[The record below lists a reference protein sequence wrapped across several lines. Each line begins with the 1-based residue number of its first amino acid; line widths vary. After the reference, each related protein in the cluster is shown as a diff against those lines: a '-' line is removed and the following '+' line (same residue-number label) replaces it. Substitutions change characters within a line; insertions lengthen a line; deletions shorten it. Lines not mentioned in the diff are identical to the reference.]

1 MIDLLLQ
8 QNIVKKL
15 KIQFPGYSLKLLTK
29 VTLQENKM
37 NKNIIA
43 LIGAAALLSACET
56 ASQKVVTGSAA
67 SSSSGSASASASSS
81 VDKSK
86 SLFAQAKQTAADKL
100 IAVGD
105 RVLFDYDSA
114 KLDSSAKILLDGQSR
129 FLRAN
134 TDLNF
139 IVEGHCDERGTREYN
154 LALGEQRATA
164 VRDYLVIQGID
175 PDRIKVI
182 SYGKEKPAVVG
193 SNSMAWSKNRR
204 AVTII
209 N

>member
-1 MIDLLLQ
+1 MKNKILIATAISSLL
-8 QNIVKKL
+8 
-15 KIQFPGYSLKLLTK
+15 
-29 VTLQENKM
+29 
-37 NKNIIA
+37 
-43 LIGAAALLSACET
+43 LLSACET
-56 ASQKVVTGSAA
+56 ASQKVVSGSSA
-67 SSSSGSASASASSS
+67 SGSASASTS
-81 VDKSK
+81 SK
-86 SLFAQAKQTAADKL
+86 SLFASAKQTKADKL

-114 KLDSSAKILLDGQSR
+114 KLDSSAKILLDAQSR

-139 IVEGHCDERGTREYN
+139 IIEGHADERGTREYN

-175 PDRIKVI
+175 SDRIKVI

-193 SNSMAWSKNRR
+193 SNTMAWSKNRR

-209 N
+209 D

>member
-1 MIDLLLQ
+1 
-8 QNIVKKL
+8 
-15 KIQFPGYSLKLLTK
+15 
-29 VTLQENKM
+29 M
-37 NKNIIA
+37 NKKIIA
-43 LIGAAALLSACET
+43 LIGAVALLSACET
-56 ASQKVVTGSAA
+56 ASQKVVSGSA
-67 SSSSGSASASASSS
+67 SSSSGSTSSSTSSS
-81 VDKSK
+81 VDKKTSSVDKKK
-86 SLFAQAKQTAADKL
+86 SLFAQAKQTASDKL

-114 KLDSSAKILLDGQSR
+114 KLDSSAKILLDAQSR
-129 FLRAN
+129 FLRVN

-193 SNSMAWSKNRR
+193 SNGMAWSKNRR
-204 AVTII
+204 AVTVID
-209 N
+209 

>member
-1 MIDLLLQ
+1 MKNKILIVTAISSLL
-8 QNIVKKL
+8 
-15 KIQFPGYSLKLLTK
+15 
-29 VTLQENKM
+29 
-37 NKNIIA
+37 
-43 LIGAAALLSACET
+43 LLSACET
-56 ASQKVVTGSAA
+56 ASQKVVSGTSA
-67 SSSSGSASASASSS
+67 SGSASASTS
-81 VDKSK
+81 VAKKK
-86 SLFAQAKQTAADKL
+86 SLFAAAKQTKAEKL

-114 KLDSSAKILLDGQSR
+114 KLDSSAKILLDSQSR

-139 IVEGHCDERGTREYN
+139 IIEGHADERGTREYN

-193 SNSMAWSKNRR
+193 SNTMAWSKNRR

-209 N
+209 D

>member
-1 MIDLLLQ
+1 
-8 QNIVKKL
+8 
-15 KIQFPGYSLKLLTK
+15 
-29 VTLQENKM
+29 M
-37 NKNIIA
+37 NKRIIA
-43 LIGAAALLSACET
+43 LIGAVALLSACET
-56 ASQKVVTGSAA
+56 ASQKVVSGST
-67 SSSSGSASASASSS
+67 SSSSGSTSSSSSSS
-81 VDKSK
+81 VDKKTSSVDKKK

-114 KLDSSAKILLDGQSR
+114 KLDSSAKILLDAQSR

-134 TDLNF
+134 TDLKF

-193 SNSMAWSKNRR
+193 SNGMAWSKNRR
-204 AVTII
+204 AVTVID
-209 N
+209 

>member
-1 MIDLLLQ
+1 
-8 QNIVKKL
+8 
-15 KIQFPGYSLKLLTK
+15 
-29 VTLQENKM
+29 M
-37 NKNIIA
+37 NKKIIA
-43 LIGAAALLSACET
+43 IIGAISLLSACET
-56 ASQKVVTGSAA
+56 ASQKVVSGTSA
-67 SSSSGSASASASSS
+67 SGSASASSS
-81 VDKSK
+81 VDKKK
-86 SLFAQAKQTAADKL
+86 SLFAAAKQTKADKL
-100 IAVGD
+100 VAVGD

-114 KLDSSAKILLDGQSR
+114 KLDSSAKILLDAQLR

-139 IVEGHCDERGTREYN
+139 IIEGHADERGTREYN

-175 PDRIKVI
+175 SGRIKVI

-193 SNSMAWSKNRR
+193 SNTMAWSKNRR

-209 N
+209 D

>member
-1 MIDLLLQ
+1 M
-8 QNIVKKL
+8 K
-15 KIQFPGYSLKLLTK
+15 
-29 VTLQENKM
+29 NKF
-37 NKNIIA
+37 IA
-43 LIGAAALLSACET
+43 IIGAVTLLSACET
-56 ASQKVVTGSAA
+56 ASQKVVSGPAA
-67 SSSSGSASASASSS
+67 TSNSGSASASTS
-81 VDKSK
+81 VNKNK
-86 SLFAQAKQTAADKL
+86 SLFAQAKQTASDKL

-105 RVLFDYDSA
+105 RVLFDYDSS
-114 KLDSSAKILLDGQSR
+114 KLDSSAKILLDSQSR

-154 LALGEQRATA
+154 LALGEKRATA
-164 VRDYLVIQGID
+164 VRDYLVMQGID

>member
-1 MIDLLLQ
+1 MK
-8 QNIVKKL
+8 N
-15 KIQFPGYSLKLLTK
+15 KIIITSAIFASLF
-29 VTLQENKM
+29 
-37 NKNIIA
+37 
-43 LIGAAALLSACET
+43 LSACET
-56 ASQKVVTGSAA
+56 ASQRALN
-67 SSSSGSASASASSS
+67 SSSSSTSKSST
-81 VDKSK
+81 SK

-114 KLDSSAKILLDGQSR
+114 KLDSSAKILLDSQSR

-139 IVEGHCDERGTREYN
+139 VVEGHCDERGTREYN
-154 LALGEQRATA
+154 LALGEKRATA
-164 VRDYLVIQGID
+164 VRDYLVINGID

-182 SYGKEKPAVVG
+182 SYGKEKPAVIG
-193 SNSMAWSKNRR
+193 SNGMAYSKNRR

>member
-1 MIDLLLQ
+1 
-8 QNIVKKL
+8 
-15 KIQFPGYSLKLLTK
+15 
-29 VTLQENKM
+29 M

-43 LIGAAALLSACET
+43 LIGAVALLSACET
-56 ASQKVVTGSAA
+56 ASQKVVTGNAA
-67 SSSSGSASASASSS
+67 SSSGSSSASSSASSS
-81 VDKSK
+81 VDKKK
-86 SLFAQAKQTAADKL
+86 SLFAQVKQTASDKL

-114 KLDSSAKILLDGQSR
+114 KLDSSAKIMLDAQSR

-134 TDLNF
+134 ADLNF
-139 IVEGHCDERGTREYN
+139 IIEGHCDERGTREYN

-193 SNSMAWSKNRR
+193 SNTMAWSKNRR
-204 AVTII
+204 AVTVID
-209 N
+209 

>member
-1 MIDLLLQ
+1 
-8 QNIVKKL
+8 
-15 KIQFPGYSLKLLTK
+15 
-29 VTLQENKM
+29 M
-37 NKNIIA
+37 NKRIIA

-67 SSSSGSASASASSS
+67 SSSSGSTSSSTSSS
-81 VDKSK
+81 VDKKTSSVDKKK

-114 KLDSSAKILLDGQSR
+114 KLDSSAKILLDAQSR

-182 SYGKEKPAVVG
+182 SYGKEKPAVIG
-193 SNSMAWSKNRR
+193 SNTMAWSKNRR

-209 N
+209 D

>member
-1 MIDLLLQ
+1 MSNNLKITSIILSILLL
-8 QNIVKKL
+8 
-15 KIQFPGYSLKLLTK
+15 T
-29 VTLQENKM
+29 
-37 NKNIIA
+37 
-43 LIGAAALLSACET
+43 ACET
-56 ASQKVVTGSAA
+56 ASQKVMSNSSATDSKASAA
-67 SSSSGSASASASSS
+67 SSYSS
-81 VDKSK
+81 VGAANK
-86 SLFAQAKQTAADKL
+86 SLFAKTKQTAADKL

-114 KLDSSAKILLDGQSR
+114 SLDSSAKILLDGQSR

-139 IVEGHCDERGTREYN
+139 IVEGHCDERGTREHN

-193 SNSMAWSKNRR
+193 SNGMAWSKNRR

>member
-1 MIDLLLQ
+1 MKNKILIVTAISSLL
-8 QNIVKKL
+8 
-15 KIQFPGYSLKLLTK
+15 F
-29 VTLQENKM
+29 
-37 NKNIIA
+37 
-43 LIGAAALLSACET
+43 LSACET
-56 ASQKVVTGSAA
+56 ASQKVVSGSSA
-67 SSSSGSASASASSS
+67 SGSASASSS
-81 VDKSK
+81 SK
-86 SLFAQAKQTAADKL
+86 SLFASAKQTKADKL

-114 KLDSSAKILLDGQSR
+114 KLDSSAKILLDAQSR

-139 IVEGHCDERGTREYN
+139 IIEGHADERGTREYN

-175 PDRIKVI
+175 SDRIKVI

-193 SNSMAWSKNRR
+193 SNTMAWSKNRR

-209 N
+209 D

>member
-1 MIDLLLQ
+1 MDI
-8 QNIVKKL
+8 
-15 KIQFPGYSLKLLTK
+15 S
-29 VTLQENKM
+29 QENQMK
-37 NKNIIA
+37 NKIIIA
-43 LIGAAALLSACET
+43 TAISSLLLLSACET
-56 ASQKVVTGSAA
+56 ASQKVVTGTSAT
-67 SSSSGSASASASSS
+67 SGSAGSASASSS
-81 VDKSK
+81 VDKKK
-86 SLFAQAKQTAADKL
+86 SLFAAAKQTAADKL

-114 KLDSSAKILLDGQSR
+114 KLDSGAKILLDSQSR

-139 IVEGHCDERGTREYN
+139 IIEGHCDERGTREYN

-193 SNSMAWSKNRR
+193 SNTMAWSKNRR

-209 N
+209 D

>member
-1 MIDLLLQ
+1 MKNKILIATAISSLLF
-8 QNIVKKL
+8 I
-15 KIQFPGYSLKLLTK
+15 
-29 VTLQENKM
+29 
-37 NKNIIA
+37 
-43 LIGAAALLSACET
+43 SACET
-56 ASQKVVTGSAA
+56 ASQKVVSSTSAT
-67 SSSSGSASASASSS
+67 SGSTGSASASSS
-81 VDKSK
+81 VEKKK
-86 SLFAQAKQTAADKL
+86 SLFAQAKQTAAEKL

-114 KLDSSAKILLDGQSR
+114 KLNSSAKILLDGQSR

-139 IVEGHCDERGTREYN
+139 IIEGHADERGTREYN

-175 PDRIKVI
+175 SGRIKVI

-193 SNSMAWSKNRR
+193 SNTMAWSKNRR

-209 N
+209 D

>member
-1 MIDLLLQ
+1 MK
-8 QNIVKKL
+8 N
-15 KIQFPGYSLKLLTK
+15 KIIITSAILASLF
-29 VTLQENKM
+29 
-37 NKNIIA
+37 
-43 LIGAAALLSACET
+43 LSACET
-56 ASQKVVTGSAA
+56 ASQKVVTGSTA
-67 SSSSGSASASASSS
+67 SNTGSASSSASSS
-81 VDKSK
+81 VDKKK

-105 RVLFDYDSA
+105 RVLFDYDSSN
-114 KLDSSAKILLDGQSR
+114 LDSSAKILLDAQSR

-154 LALGEQRATA
+154 LALGEKRGTA
-164 VRDYLVIQGID
+164 VRDYLVINGID

-193 SNSMAWSKNRR
+193 SNSMAYSKNRR

>member
-1 MIDLLLQ
+1 
-8 QNIVKKL
+8 
-15 KIQFPGYSLKLLTK
+15 
-29 VTLQENKM
+29 M
-37 NKNIIA
+37 NKKIIA
-43 LIGAAALLSACET
+43 LIGAVALLSACET
-56 ASQKVVTGSAA
+56 ASKKMVSGSA
-67 SSSSGSASASASSS
+67 SSSSGSTSSSTSSSVEKKTSS
-81 VDKSK
+81 VDKKK

-114 KLDSSAKILLDGQSR
+114 KLDSSAKILLDAQSR

-193 SNSMAWSKNRR
+193 SNGMAWSKNRR

-209 N
+209 D